1 MKILKKIIIVVV
13 LGIIC
18 TITAHS
24 QGINYKAVIKDDV
37 GNVIANDLIVIQFT
51 ILKTSATGT
60 MVYQE
65 SHSPT
70 TDANGMI
77 ILNIGEGTPISGV
90 FADIDWGSDAHFFN
104 VQINTGGGLVDMG
117 TTEFKAVPYA
127 LNVSSGLEKITEG
140 SNTGWRFVGTDSN
153 NYANIGNNA
162 VDISSHISMTDSG
175 ASGTSSFAVGS
186 DTFATGQNSFA
197 SGTNTA
203 AIGSNATAIGD
214 NTSVSATNAL
224 AVGNYNID
232 NLDAALMV
240 GNGTSDIDR
249 KNAFSVLKNGNVGIG
264 VSNPVHTFSVLQPIG
279 TNNTVSIESQ
289 AHNSGKDL
297 LELIVP
303 FGSTASSQFIE
314 MQNGTTIVAAIN
326 SDGSAR
332 FKSVQFEDGSVQTT
346 SPGFEEK
353 AFLDAFA
360 SNSTTVNVIG
370 SSAISATFNLT
381 DKYLD
386 VTLSGVTL
394 TPSTYL
400 VHVTPIRVNT
410 SALTLDRSSSV
421 YFIDGHV
428 RIYVWDMSAGGAT
441 FNDCFISIYK
451 L

>member
-1 MKILKKIIIVVV
+1 MKK
-13 LGIIC
+13 
-18 TITAHS
+18 TAIYLVIFLVTS
-24 QGINYKAVIKDDV
+24 SLFAQQGINYKAVIKDDI
-37 GNVIANDLIVIQFT
+37 GNVIANDIIIMQFT
-51 ILKTSATGT
+51 IYKTSAAGT

-65 SHSPT
+65 SHTPT
-70 TDANGMI
+70 TDDNGMI
-77 ILNIGEGTPISGV
+77 ILNIGEGAPISGV
-90 FADIDWGSDAHFFN
+90 FTEIDWGSDAHFFN

-140 SNTGWRFVGTDSN
+140 SNTGWRFVGTDAN

-162 VDISSHISMTDSG
+162 VDLSSHISMTDSG

-186 DTFATGQNSFA
+186 DTFATGENSFA

-203 AIGSNATAIGD
+203 AIGSNATAIGE
-214 NTSVSATNAL
+214 NTNVSATNAL
-224 AVGNYNID
+224 GVGNYNID

-240 GNGTSDIDR
+240 GNGVSDNDR
-249 KNAFSVLKNGNVGIG
+249 KNAFTVLKNGNVGIG
-264 VSNPVHTFSVLQPIG
+264 VSNPIHTFSVLQPIG

-289 AHNSGKDL
+289 AHTSGKDL

-303 FGSTASSQFIE
+303 NGSTASSQFIE

-326 SDGSAR
+326 SDGSAL
-332 FKSVQFEDGSVQTT
+332 FKSVQFEDGSVQTA
-346 SPGFEEK
+346 SSGLVEK

-360 SNSTTVNVIG
+360 SNSTTVNVVG
-370 SSAISATFNLT
+370 SSTLSATYNTT
-381 DKYLD
+381 DSYLD
-386 VTLSGVTL
+386 VSLSGVTL
-394 TPSTYL
+394 TPSAYL

-410 SALTLDRSSSV
+410 SALTLDRSASV
-421 YFIDGHV
+421 YFTDGHV